1 MFGAE
6 VIAFNS
12 EAFSHGG
19 SRHLWQIARV
29 EPQPQRR
36 ASGGL
41 QATDRND
48 LHGIIF
54 KCTSINQ
61 MGGNSMEILMSDL
74 MEIKDRPVKYNA
86 QIRDLDDDHYKLTE
100 PVLALIENYPGDTVI
115 ASFPEIEAF
124 GEGSTESEAVL
135 NLKHAILDLYDELS
149 ADPPE
154 SLGELPKA
162 WLRVLQRLIRE
173 S

>member
-1 MFGAE
+1 MTGRIRQSVTNDPRTSLKPYLNSTSSDVLTTWQEKDQYAQTERLTDRVETLVNYTGLLHAE
-6 VIAFNS
+6 V
-12 EAFSHGG
+12 
-19 SRHLWQIARV
+19 
-29 EPQPQRR
+29 
-36 ASGGL
+36 
-41 QATDRND
+41 
-48 LHGIIF
+48 
-54 KCTSINQ
+54 
-61 MGGNSMEILMSDL
+61 
-74 MEIKDRPVKYNA
+74 KDRPVKYNA